1 MMEVIAVQVLPY
13 FTTAIG
19 FMIVFVLNGI
29 KGEIKEVKTSVKALE
44 EDFRDTIKAHDH
56 RITKIE
62 ASCAF
67 MHGRN
72 GDN

>member
-1 MMEVIAVQVLPY
+1 MEVIAINVLPY

-29 KGEIKEVKTSVKALE
+29 KSEIKEVKTSVKALE

-56 RITKIE
+56 RLTKIE
-62 ASCAF
+62 TGCNY
-67 MHGRN
+67 MHGRH
-72 GDN
+72 GDQ